1 MQIIEELAK
10 IETSDHKVE
19 TRKIT
24 IRCPAANRNVVFLP
38 SQSFLIV
45 HESGVE
51 KKIELGFSSSR
62 ILELLIDKVDSV
74 VARDEIFAYAW
85 PDRIVGQNSLN
96 QAVSTL
102 RELLSDEDNRSII
115 QTVPRRGYQFN
126 SEFIVSSEF
135 ILPDNLT
142 EPENG
147 VDRPVIEDA
156 RIGFQDLMLSW
167 LKESGLSTLVILL
180 VVAFLVRIDW
190 GLWIQPDFV
199 QEVETQGLL
208 TTWYTGAND
217 DELNELK
224 KNTSAIQKR
233 IMNLLEAPG
242 TVIFNTMHGFYE
254 ILCVSGS
261 TVEFIGVYKSRLSS
275 VTDEQLVRCLK

>member
-1 MQIIEELAK
+1 M
-10 IETSDHKVE
+10 
-19 TRKIT
+19 
-24 IRCPAANRNVVFLP
+24 
-38 SQSFLIV
+38 
-45 HESGVE
+45 
-51 KKIELGFSSSR
+51 GFSSSR